1 MLGEFYD
8 RITEE
13 EDKRGEWM
21 DDILKR
27 SFNGNS
33 TNVSTSNSPKF
44 NPYYQLK
51 PLNSLGNRK
60 QEKLEEPVIQNE
72 FRLVCHY
79 CRVMCKFYSVKE
91 PQWNF
96 YSIVSNVFAYRY
108 LPLKESILA
117 WSSLH
122 LSIVEKAPLTLA
134 RNYFQSAISS
144 VINENFLKSSIPIEL
159 LLASAFFLCH
169 FDIMSGETNTIWILR
184 HVWSTGRIGL
194 IFEPKEKTDEEHN
207 RMGRRLPILSAFAYQ
222 IITWLVYLDIRS
234 ALFIGNISFPDYI
247 ALENKMREVSTENYE
262 RSSDLE
268 YLTIADK
275 YESKAVYNIFA
286 NSRQVLSSMYGPSYP
301 KDFQSTDDLQD
312 QILVLMVKNMLMFGT
327 LIRLRCWFEL
337 CGNSTEFDPHS
348 VQQRIDALY
357 IETQKLSSIEA
368 NDSVSRFHILIIKAL
383 VHASIIYFDRICNP
397 NIRTNEKCQL
407 AAYEI
412 LKVALQLREMRSLKT
427 PGSTQWPF
435 PLFIAGVETD
445 DVVHQNWI
453 LEELENCEDEGWGL
467 HIGKTRILLRECIR
481 RQGKLNQR
489 VDVGVVMEELTG
501 YFIL

>member
-21 DDILKR
+21 DDILKKPL
-27 SFNGNS
+27 NGNS
-33 TNVSTSNSPKF
+33 ATVTTLNSSKC
-44 NPYYQLK
+44 NPY
-51 PLNSLGNRK
+51 GE
-60 QEKLEEPVIQNE
+60 QESSNTLVINKLDKLEDPVIQNE

-108 LPLKESILA
+108 IPLKESILA

-122 LSIVEKAPLTLA
+122 LSIVEDTPLTTA
-134 RNYFQSAISS
+134 KNYFQSAISS
-144 VINENFLKSSIPIEL
+144 VIKENFMKSSIPIEL

-169 FDIMSGETNTIWILR
+169 FDIMCGETNTIWILR

-194 IFEPKEKTDEEHN
+194 IFEPKEKNDGEHT
-207 RMGRRLPILSAFAYQ
+207 RIDRKLPVLSAFAYQ

-234 ALFIGNISFPDYI
+234 ALFVGNISFPDYI
-247 ALENKMREVSTENYE
+247 ALEDKRREDFTAKYE

-312 QILVLMVKNMLMFGT
+312 QILVSMVKNMLMFGT

-337 CGNSTEFDPHS
+337 CGNSTEFDPQS
-348 VQQRIDALY
+348 VQERIDALY
-357 IETQKLSSIEA
+357 IETQKLSSIKA
-368 NDSVSRFHILIIKAL
+368 NDSVSLFHILIIKAL

-412 LKVALQLREMRSLKT
+412 LKVALKLREIRCLKT

-453 LEELENCEDEGWGL
+453 LEELERCEEEGWGL
-467 HIGKTRILLRECIR
+467 HIGKTKILLKECIK

-489 VDVGVVMEELTG
+489 VDIGAVMEELTG

>member
-1 MLGEFYD
+1 MLGEVYD

-21 DDILKR
+21 DDILKKP
-27 SFNGNS
+27 NGNS
-33 TNVSTSNSPKF
+33 ATVTTLNSPKC
-44 NPYYQLK
+44 NPYDEQVPSNTLVINK
-51 PLNSLGNRK
+51 LD
-60 QEKLEEPVIQNE
+60 KLEDRVIQNE

-108 LPLKESILA
+108 IPLKESILA

-122 LSIVEKAPLTLA
+122 LSIVEGTPLTTA
-134 RNYFQSAISS
+134 KNYFQSAISS
-144 VINENFLKSSIPIEL
+144 VIKENFLKSSIPIEL

-194 IFEPKEKTDEEHN
+194 IFEPKEKNDGENTRTD
-207 RMGRRLPILSAFAYQ
+207 RKLPVLSAFAYQ

-234 ALFIGNISFPDYI
+234 ALFVGNISFPDYI
-247 ALENKMREVSTENYE
+247 ALEDKRREDFTAKYE

-337 CGNSTEFDPHS
+337 CGNSTEFDPQS

-357 IETQKLSSIEA
+357 IETQKLSSIKA
-368 NDSVSRFHILIIKAL
+368 NDSVSLFHILIIKAL

-412 LKVALQLREMRSLKT
+412 LKVALKLREIRSLKT

-453 LEELENCEDEGWGL
+453 LEELERCEEEGWGL
-467 HIGKTRILLRECIR
+467 HIGKTKILLKECIR
-481 RQGKLNQR
+481 RQGELNQR
-489 VDVGVVMEELTG
+489 VDIGAVMEELTG